1 MMYRRFGKR
10 FLDVLI
16 AGGGLIVLAPLMIP
30 IAALIR
36 WKLGSPIFFRHE
48 RPGLHGKLFN
58 VLKFRTMSFAR
69 DEKGELLPG
78 GQRLTGLGRILR
90 GTSLDEL
97 PELINVLKGEMS
109 LVGPRPWPPRY
120 LKWYTKEEMRRHDVR
135 PGLTGYAQAYG
146 RSHLEW
152 DKRLALDLDYVDK
165 ISLLLDLKI
174 MARTL
179 IQVVKRE
186 GTVQEDQ
193 VRVVPLDEWRTNK
206 AQGNANERS
215 GKGPAK

>member
-1 MMYRRFGKR
+1 MYRRFGKR
-10 FLDVLI
+10 LLDVLI
-16 AGGGLIVLAPLMIP
+16 AGGALIVLAPLMTP
-30 IAALIR
+30 LAVLIR
-36 WKLGSPIFFRHE
+36 WKLGSPVFFRHE

-58 VLKFRTMSFAR
+58 VLKFRTMNFAR

-120 LKWYTKEEMRRHDVR
+120 LKWYTKEEMRRHNVR

-146 RSHLEW
+146 RSYLEW
-152 DKRLALDLDYVDK
+152 DKRLALDLEYVDK
-165 ISLLLDLKI
+165 MSLLLDLRI
-174 MARTL
+174 MVRTL

-193 VRVVPLDEWRTNK
+193 VRVVPLDEWRA
-206 AQGNANERS
+206 AQ
-215 GKGPAK
+215 AKPNFKDLDRRK